1 MSNLRPVKFKTLFT
15 LVRSKGPLAIIGL
28 VFTLVSLVFVL
39 PIVIIVS
46 SALKTPFEEYNFKEI
61 EKNGIEKI
69 AKITFVKTINN
80 VSINNEHPQLIS
92 YEYENNGQRVSDKFE
107 TLDLEKTAGFS
118 IGKEIKIL
126 VNQNQS
132 IIKGLEPFSFPTE
145 LFFLFPFI
153 FLLIGIPML
162 LVGLLPALRTFNL
175 YKTGLVKDAYL
186 VALDTNAIASAFRF
200 NQSVLVH
207 YYFLNEFGSK
217 VFGKSTTS
225 DLLMLKDKKAGDI
238 VKVFVSENDE
248 NKSCLIPGPEAMK
261 YNWSI

>member
-1 MSNLRPVKFKTLFT
+1 MSNSRPVKFKTLFT
-15 LVRSKGPLAIIGL
+15 LVKIRGPLAIIGIVL
-28 VFTLVSLVFVL
+28 TLASLLFVL
-39 PIVIIVS
+39 PTVIIIS
-46 SALKTPFEEYNFKEI
+46 SALKTPFEGYNFKEI
-61 EKNGIEKI
+61 EKNGIEKT
-69 AKITFVKTINN
+69 AKITFIKSVNN

-92 YEYENNGQRVSDKFE
+92 YEYENNGQRIADKFE
-107 TLDLEKTAGFS
+107 TLDLEKIAAFS
-118 IGKEIKIL
+118 IGQEIKVL

-132 IIKGLEPFSFPTE
+132 IIKGLKPFSFPTG
-145 LFFLFPFI
+145 LFLLFPVI

-162 LVGLLPALRTFNL
+162 LVGILPALRTFNL

-186 VALDTNAIASAFRF
+186 VALDTNAIVSALRF

-238 VKVFVSENDE
+238 VKVFVSENDG
-248 NKSCLIPGPEAMK
+248 NKSCLIPGLEAMK